1 MARAVWSSCCAPSL
15 DGALARPRR
24 ELGPCCGAAGA
35 APAAA
40 AAAALM
46 LPPAGA
52 TAAAAA
58 LWAYRSPGSYE
69 PFGGPVPASSR
80 VGRDRQRYSE
90 GRARLVAG

>member
-1 MARAVWSSCCAPSL
+1 
-15 DGALARPRR
+15 
-24 ELGPCCGAAGA
+24 
-35 APAAA
+35 
-40 AAAALM
+40 M